1 MKRLLLAIALLAP
14 LGACE
19 NAGIPWPDLERMK
32 DQQKHRPHKASAF
45 FEDGRS
51 MRTPPEGTVP
61 RERELAFPEFT
72 TGLSGN
78 EYVEDYPIDFGAD
91 KEKKFLELLER
102 GRDRF
107 DIYCAVCHGVLGD
120 GESRISARMSLRKA
134 PTLHSERIKG
144 FPPGRIYYTISKGFG
159 LMPSY
164 AHELDPKDRWAV
176 VAYVKALQLSQSVS
190 PDALSGDLRNEAQKA
205 VSQP

>member
-1 MKRLLLAIALLAP
+1 MKRLLLAIALLVP
-14 LGACE
+14 FGACE
-19 NAGIPWPDLERMK
+19 NAGIPWFDLERMK
-32 DQQKHRPHKASAF
+32 DQQKHRPMKASGF

-61 RERELAFPEFT
+61 RERNLGEPEFT

-78 EYVEDYPIDFGAD
+78 DYLEDYPVVID
-91 KEKKFLELLER
+91 ENLLER

-107 DIYCAVCHGVLGD
+107 TIYCAVCHGVLGD

-159 LMPSY
+159 LMPPY
-164 AHELDPKDRWAV
+164 AHELDPMDRWAV

-190 PDALSGDLRNEAQKA
+190 LDSLSSDLRNEAQKA